1 MEGNNMA
8 LLPEDVGRAWEKRK
22 GAVVLTTVD
31 KDGMPNS
38 IYATCVSKYDEEMIV
53 VADNYFDKTQKN
65 ILAGSKGSV
74 LFITDEGASFQIK
87 GRIEYLKDGPVF
99 DDMKK
104 WNPTKHPGHAAAA
117 LKVEEVYSG
126 AKKLL

>member
-1 MEGNNMA
+1 MA
-8 LLPEDVGRAWEKRK
+8 ILPEDVGKAWEKRK

-31 KDGMPNS
+31 KDGVPNS
-38 IYATCVSKYDEEMIV
+38 IYATCVSKFDEETIV
-53 VADNYFDKTQKN
+53 VADNYFDKTRKN

-74 LFITDEGASFQIK
+74 LFITDEGSSFQIK
-87 GRIEYLKDGPVF
+87 GRIEYLEEGPVF

-104 WNPTKHPGHAAAA
+104 WNPAKHPGHAAAA

>member
-1 MEGNNMA
+1 MEENNMA

-31 KDGMPNS
+31 KDGVPNS

>member
-1 MEGNNMA
+1 MA
-8 LLPEDVGRAWEKRK
+8 ILPEDVGKAWEKRK

-31 KDGMPNS
+31 KDGVPNS
-38 IYATCVSKYDEEMIV
+38 IYATCVNKYDEETIV